1 MTISN
6 QKLKSIKFTKLKNLI
21 SLDID
26 FNGSPVTAILG
37 PNGNGKSTI
46 LHAIACVYQP
56 VTNGENHKFSEFFL
70 PNTDALWNDSNLEI
84 THSFRDGREVH
95 DNIMTIY
102 EKMARWTPIYARR
115 PKREVYYIG
124 IDKCVPMIELEK
136 KQAKI
141 NYETNAM
148 EEDVFN
154 TILQK
159 ASYILNKRY
168 LKYNIH
174 TASGKDFMG
183 VEVEGLK
190 YSALS
195 MSAGEQKVFH
205 ILEKVYNAP
214 KYSMI
219 LIDELDLL
227 LHDIAMLLLI
237 KTIHSRAIDKELQI
251 VFTTHRESVINL
263 SPTIN
268 IRHIFSTPTKTF
280 CFNETKPDAINRLT
294 GNQPKPV
301 EIFVEDDLSAAI
313 IRKLASQLKGMRFIS
328 VQRFGAA
335 INSFTAVAGLLF
347 SNQNID
353 NALFVLDGDIYSSH
367 EEKMDKLDR
376 VITGTDEL
384 SRDYKASAVQVIKQ
398 YNLPKNVKPE
408 PFLHQ
413 AISNILTHLN
423 DEQQEI
429 VDAAKD
435 IVAVDESHQYID
447 DIINRLGLERSVGL
461 SKIIDLVSTTD
472 IWEDYTRDIRTW
484 LEEKI
489 IPLLEQPAN

>member
-1 MTISN
+1 M
-6 QKLKSIKFTKLKNLI
+6 
-21 SLDID
+21 
-26 FNGSPVTAILG
+26 
-37 PNGNGKSTI
+37 
-46 LHAIACVYQP
+46 
-56 VTNGENHKFSEFFL
+56 
-70 PNTDALWNDSNLEI
+70 
-84 THSFRDGREVH
+84 
-95 DNIMTIY
+95 
-102 EKMARWTPIYARR
+102 
-115 PKREVYYIG
+115 
-124 IDKCVPMIELEK
+124 
-136 KQAKI
+136 
-141 NYETNAM
+141 
-148 EEDVFN
+148 
-154 TILQK
+154 
-159 ASYILNKRY
+159 
-168 LKYNIH
+168 
-174 TASGKDFMG
+174 
-183 VEVEGLK
+183 
-190 YSALS
+190 
-195 MSAGEQKVFH
+195 
-205 ILEKVYNAP
+205 
-214 KYSMI
+214 
-219 LIDELDLL
+219 
-227 LHDIAMLLLI
+227 
-237 KTIHSRAIDKELQI
+237 
-251 VFTTHRESVINL
+251 
-263 SPTIN
+263 
-268 IRHIFSTPTKTF
+268 
-280 CFNETKPDAINRLT
+280 
-294 GNQPKPV
+294 
-301 EIFVEDDLSAAI
+301 SAAI

-328 VQRFGAA
+328 IQRFGAA

-398 YNLPKNVKPE
+398 YNLPRNVKPE

-435 IVAVDESHQYID
+435 IVAVDESHKYID